1 MAALR
6 PFFIFIGMSITIS
19 NTSLVNGLIN
29 PPLTTDQLVL
39 MYDVGNPNSYQSG
52 TALTNMAPPQF
63 SNEVNGTL
71 DNASMVVRP
80 TNAHPYIQLET
91 DDGAN
96 LRRIALDSTISLDT
110 DDDSR
115 TLSIWFWSNYNATGQ
130 YAGTHALLGGKY
142 TNYWAVRNTSAT
154 TYTTEAE
161 TNGGTIGN
169 HDYFSNGEGLLF
181 GAWNNWTVVWDSG
194 DAQNYINGAYAGN
207 TYEMNT
213 NSVFSFNR
221 IGSTSTGNTSN
232 DRGGTWRLGGF
243 LLYNKALS
251 QTELDQNHQVF
262 LQKFNRG

>member
-1 MAALR
+1 
-6 PFFIFIGMSITIS
+6 MSVTIS
-19 NTSLVNGLIN
+19 NTSISNGVIN
-29 PPLTTDQLVL
+29 PPLVLDQLAL
-39 MYDVGNPNSYQSG
+39 MYDVGNRNSYTSG
-52 TALTNMAPPQF
+52 TTLTNMAPAEF
-63 SNEVNGTL
+63 SNNINGTL
-71 DNASMVVRP
+71 DNASMVTTP
-80 TNAHPYIQLET
+80 SDAHPYIQLET

-96 LRRIALDSTISLDT
+96 LRRISLGSTITLDT
-110 DDDSR
+110 DDDNR
-115 TLSIWFWSNYNATGQ
+115 TLSIWFWSNYNSTGQ
-130 YAGTHALLGGKY
+130 YSNSHALLGGKY

-251 QTELDQNHQVF
+251 QAELDQNHQVF